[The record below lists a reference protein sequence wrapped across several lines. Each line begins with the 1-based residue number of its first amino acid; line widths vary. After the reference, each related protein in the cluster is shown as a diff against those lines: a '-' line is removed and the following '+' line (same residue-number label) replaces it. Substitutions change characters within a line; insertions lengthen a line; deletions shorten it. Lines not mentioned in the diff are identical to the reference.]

1 MKLVLGTFDDVPSA
15 RACKDELGRRGY
27 NRVHLIES
35 VNTLTTHGLPREA
48 IQRHRADL
56 ERGGCLLVV
65 RCEPAQEPE
74 VRRILEAGYAAGL
87 GGRDT
92 MAQQGTIR
100 VPLAEE
106 EVSVGK
112 AVQQKGGVRLHTY
125 TEEQPVETTVNLK
138 EEHVEVSRHPV
149 DRPATA
155 ADQGLFTDRTIQ
167 VDETVEVPV
176 VEKQARIVEEVEVRK
191 DVDVKPTTVR
201 ETVRR
206 QQVDVDENMRA
217 HVDDPATRFGYELA
231 DDATYRDRDWSLIEN
246 DARTRWGRSNDIST
260 WDKMKASI
268 RNAFESRRAERR
280 RPIP

>member
-35 VNTLTTHGLPREA
+35 VNTLSTHGLPREA

-74 VRRILEAGYAAGL
+74 VRRILEAGYAGGL

-106 EVSVGK
+106 EVTVGK
-112 AVQQKGGVRLHTY
+112 SVQQTGGVRLHAY
-125 TEEQPVETTVNLK
+125 TEERPVETTVNLQ
-138 EEHVEVSRHPV
+138 E
-149 DRPATA
+149 
-155 ADQGLFTDRTIQ
+155 
-167 VDETVEVPV
+167 DE
-176 VEKQARIVEEVEVRK
+176 
-191 DVDVKPTTVR
+191 DF
-201 ETVRR
+201 
-206 QQVDVDENMRA
+206 RA

-231 DDATYRDRDWSLIEN
+231 DDSTYYDRDWSLLEN

-260 WDKMKASI
+260 WDKVKASI
-268 RNAFESRRAERR
+268 RNAFETRRAERR